1 MNSLD
6 MKKLEIL
13 DTLTEASW
21 IQDTSAMEMVYFWK
35 SLMLDP
41 TGNSNDFVAFVKVI
55 VKFILFYLKQKYY
68 LCFLKYNE
76 KNKNPS
82 VLLSDFL
89 GKISKKK
96 ILSFL

>member
-55 VKFILFYLKQKYY
+55 V
-68 LCFLKYNE
+68 
-76 KNKNPS
+76 
-82 VLLSDFL
+82 
-89 GKISKKK
+89 
-96 ILSFL
+96 